1 MIGRDLLTPDEVR
14 KMDNS
19 KCLIFI
25 RGFDPIMDDK
35 FHTLESDEFA
45 LSTSLGMYDGKKQK
59 DEVYEEEQVHFY
71 IDAEGE
77 DALEKSYRYQL
88 ENYGGIFKESNV
100 FSHLEETQDG
110 LYKIPFEYGGYMLKY
125 ESGQAEV
132 LPAFDPLG
140 TARIHAGGA
149 VLSKIP
155 VCGYVVTLQHDMQII
170 ISCRAKE
177 RIIIVQNIEYL
188 SERDLKYFEKKEA
201 LGEAIIIRIEPEA
214 LLSLDLD
221 ALFQDRPKDQTLSAE
236 ELESFLQGNQSA
248 TRQKAPAGSSE
259 RQDTSG
265 IENDL
270 LNIHLSPDQQER
282 LIHMINGGASD
293 EELRTLMKEATG
305 ETA

>member
-1 MIGRDLLTPDEVR
+1 
-14 KMDNS
+14 
-19 KCLIFI
+19 
-25 RGFDPIMDDK
+25 
-35 FHTLESDEFA
+35 
-45 LSTSLGMYDGKKQK
+45 
-59 DEVYEEEQVHFY
+59 
-71 IDAEGE
+71 
-77 DALEKSYRYQL
+77 
-88 ENYGGIFKESNV
+88 
-100 FSHLEETQDG
+100 
-110 LYKIPFEYGGYMLKY
+110 
-125 ESGQAEV
+125 
-132 LPAFDPLG
+132 
-140 TARIHAGGA
+140 
-149 VLSKIP
+149 
-155 VCGYVVTLQHDMQII
+155 MQII

-293 EELRTLMKEATG
+293 EELRTLMKEAAG